1 MHMSLTRSQ
10 LAVLLFSLLYILP
23 FSFYY
28 ISIKDFEF
36 LWYIAVLLLF
46 LLLVLFTVHKT
57 HFTPLILWGLSLW
70 GLLHMAGGG
79 VPVADGV
86 LYSYKLIDIVG
97 NGESAILK
105 FDQAVHAFGFAV
117 ATLVAHHL
125 MAPRWAPNAS
135 RTLLYIGAALIG
147 MGLGAVNEIV
157 EFIAVVTFPET
168 GVGGYFNTA
177 LDLVFNT
184 LGAVAAAIFLAL
196 KNKNTIRN

>member
-1 MHMSLTRSQ
+1 MSLSRSQ

-36 LWYIAVLLLF
+36 LWYIAVLLFF
-46 LLLVLFTVHKT
+46 LLLIVFTVHKT
-57 HFTPLILWGLSLW
+57 HFTLIILWGLSIW

-79 VPVADGV
+79 VPVGDGV

-97 NGESAILK
+97 SGEFTILK
-105 FDQAVHAFGFAV
+105 FDQMVHAFGFGV

-125 MAPRWAPNAS
+125 MAPRWDSGAS
-135 RTLLYIGAALIG
+135 KTLLYISVAFVG
-147 MGLGAVNEIV
+147 MGLGSINEIV

-168 GVGGYFNTA
+168 GVGGYYNTA
-177 LDLVFNT
+177 LDIVFNA
-184 LGAVAAAIFLAL
+184 LGAGATAVFLAF
-196 KNKNTIRN
+196 KNENNIMNT

>member
-125 MAPRWAPNAS
+125 MAPRWVPNAS

>member
-1 MHMSLTRSQ
+1 MSLSRSQ
-10 LAVLLFSLLYILP
+10 LAVLFFSLLYILP

-46 LLLVLFTVHKT
+46 LILIVCTVHKT
-57 HFTPLILWGLSLW
+57 HFTPLILWGLSIW
-70 GLLHMAGGG
+70 GLLHMSGGG
-79 VPVADGV
+79 IPVGDGV

-97 NGESAILK
+97 DGEFTILK
-105 FDQAVHAFGFAV
+105 FDQVVHAFGFGV

-125 MAPRWAPNAS
+125 MAPRWAHGAS
-135 RTLLYIGAALIG
+135 KMLLYIGAALVG
-147 MGLGAVNEIV
+147 MGLGAINEIV

-177 LDLVFNT
+177 LDLVFNAF
-184 LGAVAAAIFLAL
+184 GSIIAATFLFF
-196 KNKNTIRN
+196 KNRSSI